1 MAALTWA
8 APALPCPEAGLGEWG
23 HQARLGKLESWRRP
37 GPQYWR
43 VVALQAISSLS
54 PSRSAE
60 GHHPCWERQEAP
72 RNQLPWT
79 AALGRVNSRGSQ
91 SSRPTSVLLQMA
103 PGVLAWD
110 RDLPEGPRGL
120 KADGTRIVGPFQQL

>member
-1 MAALTWA
+1 MGSPGQTRETRILEETW
-8 APALPCPEAGLGEWG
+8 
-23 HQARLGKLESWRRP
+23 
-37 GPQYWR
+37 PQYWR

-54 PSRSAE
+54 PSQSAE

-120 KADGTRIVGPFQQL
+120 KADGTPTVGLFSSCDHLFTGLG